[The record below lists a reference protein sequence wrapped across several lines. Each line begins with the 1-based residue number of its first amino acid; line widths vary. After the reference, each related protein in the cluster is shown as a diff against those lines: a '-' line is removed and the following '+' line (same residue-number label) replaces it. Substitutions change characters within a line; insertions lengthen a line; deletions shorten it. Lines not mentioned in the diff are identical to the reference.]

1 MYRTLEPGQPEVP
14 LTTADADDGPLGSRP
29 PGLSHSSAEQV
40 RWLGGKAEPADLRRM
55 AGQSLTIAAPPFISA
70 TSHLPFGDI
79 ANSAPPL
86 AEPGRLMTDPV
97 DKAAM
102 FSTVIEKPER
112 A

>member
-1 MYRTLEPGQPEVP
+1 M
-14 LTTADADDGPLGSRP
+14 
-29 PGLSHSSAEQV
+29 
-40 RWLGGKAEPADLRRM
+40 
-55 AGQSLTIAAPPFISA
+55 TIAAPPFISA